1 MKEEDE
7 FNAIT
12 REIPTMTT
20 ALVQGYLT
28 EIGEKWRGKGVA
40 MELGCWLGASA
51 VPLLK
56 GLVTAGYNKQFW
68 AFERWKAYPSQI
80 RKARAQGLHLS
91 NGQDT
96 RLLFLS
102 NVHKVYKKVMA
113 IKGMFPRV
121 LERYAP
127 GENIEICIFDAPKAD
142 PVFSLSI
149 KALYRHWILGVTIL
163 GLLDYNFYKGK
174 TGDKREQSLAPH
186 RFIDRN
192 RGCFELIKEW
202 DGESSVFFRYINP
215 LRNI

>member
-7 FNAIT
+7 FNSMT

-20 ALVQGYLT
+20 KLAQRYLK
-28 EIGEKWRGKGVA
+28 EIGEKWRGRGVA

-68 AFERWKAYPSQI
+68 AFEKWTAYPSQI
-80 RKARAQGLHLS
+80 RKAKIQGLHLS
-91 NGQDT
+91 DGQDT
-96 RLLFLS
+96 RLLFLD
-102 NVHKVYKKVMA
+102 NVHKVYKRVTA
-113 IKGMFPRV
+113 VKGMFPHV
-121 LERYAP
+121 LERYSP
-127 GENIEICIFDAPKAD
+127 GENIEICIFDAPKTD

-149 KALYRHWILGVTIL
+149 KTLYKHWILGVTIL

-174 TGDKREQSLAPH
+174 AGDKQEGFLAPH

-202 DGESSVFFRYINP
+202 EGESSVFFRYINP